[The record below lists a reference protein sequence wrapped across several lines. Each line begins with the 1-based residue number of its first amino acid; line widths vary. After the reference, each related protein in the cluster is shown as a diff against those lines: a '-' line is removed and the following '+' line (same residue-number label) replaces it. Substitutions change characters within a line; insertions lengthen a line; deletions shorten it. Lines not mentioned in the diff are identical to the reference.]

1 MDQGPQTPRERA
13 VLLLREALLPRWRL
27 TAGQGLIWAVRGIA
41 VLVVFGLIA
50 SAVAS
55 AVDKPL
61 WAWLN
66 LLIIPVVLA
75 IGGYWFT
82 SSQNRATQAAAER
95 RAQDDALQAYFDQL
109 GQLLLDKDQPLQ
121 RSEESSA
128 VRTLARARTLA
139 VLRGLDGNRRG
150 TVVQFL
156 YESRLIDKDSCVVD
170 LTGAVLARAILTEFD
185 LKGANLRGT
194 HLARA
199 TLTRAKLSGADLSN
213 AKLFGADLQYAKLNG
228 ANLSDAVLIGD
239 KRSTPVQRLS
249 ATDKYT
255 LGGVGPKNADL
266 SYADL
271 SGANLT
277 NAYVSEKQL
286 DSAESLKGAT
296 MPNGRM
302 YENWLKIKRHRDRQH
317 GENGGTS

>member
-1 MDQGPQTPRERA
+1 MDQDPQTTRARA
-13 VLLLREALLPRWRL
+13 VLLLRAALLPRWRL
-27 TAGQGLIWAVRGIA
+27 TAGQGLIWAVRGTV
-41 VLVVFGLIA
+41 VLVVFGVIA

-61 WAWLN
+61 WAWLD

-95 RAQDDALQAYFDQL
+95 RAQDDALQAYFDQM

-121 RSEESSA
+121 RSEEGSA

-170 LTGAVLARAILTEFD
+170 LTGAVLARALLTEFD

-194 HLARA
+194 HLAGYA
-199 TLTRAKLSGADLSN
+199 DPAKLSGADLSN
-213 AKLFGADLQYAKLNG
+213 AKLFGA
-228 ANLSDAVLIGD
+228 NLW
-239 KRSTPVQRLS
+239 
-249 ATDKYT
+249 
-255 LGGVGPKNADL
+255 
-266 SYADL
+266 
-271 SGANLT
+271 

-286 DSAESLKGAT
+286 DSAESLEGAT
-296 MPNGRM
+296 IPNGRM
-302 YENWLKIKRHRDRQH
+302 YENWLKIKRHRDRKH